1 MEEKALELAG
11 VTRGTDNASRPTDAQ
26 LIALA
31 KEAMRRSYSPY
42 SRFKVGACL
51 LSKDGRVFTGTNI
64 ENASYG
70 LTICAERAALFTA
83 VGEGA
88 KEFSAIAIAAE
99 NTPPWPCGAC
109 RQGAKRICA
118 GITRPRCMG
127 KGSHGPGDAFRSSPP
142 RLWPKGPA
150 MKNSHMKNNNDFRS
164 GFIAIVGRPNVGKS
178 TLLNGLLQ
186 EKLAI
191 VSSKP
196 QTTRNRIMGVITGD
210 SYQAVF
216 LDTPGIHTPHNRL
229 GEYMMQTVHESLQGI
244 DALVVVADASKIA
257 ETDRKLIEEMSGQ
270 DVYKILVLNKIDL
283 LPKTKLLH
291 SIQSFSQAGYN
302 EIVPSAR

>member
-1 MEEKALELAG
+1 MKLIWTKSNNLSTPCAALVADCCAVTEGISLPCGVYITLTDDREMREINRAHRGIDRATDVLSFPAIQYPIGVTASRAEKMIRREYSGDDQAYILGEIFISGERAVLQAKEFKHSVRRELCYLLAHGIFHCFGYDHSTPDEQKEMRTMEEKALELAG

-109 RQGAKRICA
+109 RQ
-118 GITRPRCMG
+118 
-127 KGSHGPGDAFRSSPP
+127 
-142 RLWPKGPA
+142 
-150 MKNSHMKNNNDFRS
+150 
-164 GFIAIVGRPNVGKS
+164 
-178 TLLNGLLQ
+178 
-186 EKLAI
+186 
-191 VSSKP
+191 
-196 QTTRNRIMGVITGD
+196 
-210 SYQAVF
+210 
-216 LDTPGIHTPHNRL
+216 
-229 GEYMMQTVHESLQGI
+229 
-244 DALVVVADASKIA
+244 
-257 ETDRKLIEEMSGQ
+257 
-270 DVYKILVLNKIDL
+270 VLNEFAPELRVLVAWEKDHTDQAMLSDL
-283 LPKTKLLH
+283 LPHGFGPKDL
-291 SIQSFSQAGYN
+291 
-302 EIVPSAR
+302 P